1 MKTIY
6 WLTGLPCSGKSTIA
20 KELAIYLNAEI
31 LDGDAVRA
39 IVGNNDFS
47 KEGRATHMRAVALQ
61 AYRLSRD
68 TNVIVALVS
77 PLRKVREEVKRK
89 YSNLYEIYVRC
100 ELGVCKDRDVKGM
113 YAKAMRGEIA
123 NFTGVQDEYEE
134 PLNPDLVVR
143 TDKYSIQECVNQ
155 IIERIS

>member
-20 KELAIYLNAEI
+20 RELAIYLNAEI

-39 IVGNNDFS
+39 IMSNNDFS

-77 PLRKVREEVKRK
+77 PLRKIREEVKRK
-89 YSNLYEIYVRC
+89 YSNVYEIYVR
-100 ELGVCKDRDVKGM
+100 
-113 YAKAMRGEIA
+113 
-123 NFTGVQDEYEE
+123 
-134 PLNPDLVVR
+134 
-143 TDKYSIQECVNQ
+143 
-155 IIERIS
+155 